1 MSENEINFTFK
12 ELEVEGLILQQKEN
26 EIARVLS
33 KLDGIKT
40 FDISDNK
47 IKLSFISDIVSI
59 NIIKEEIEKNGLKI
73 ISNKKKLN
81 PFTRL
86 INRLIKSNE
95 KNFGSKTLDCC
106 NLNKKNV
113 NKKS

>member
-1 MSENEINFTFK
+1 MSDNEINFTFK
-12 ELEVEGLILQQKEN
+12 ELEVEGLISLQKEN

-40 FDISDNK
+40 FDIGNNK
-47 IKLSFISDIVSI
+47 IKLSFISYIISI

-73 ISNKKKLN
+73 ISNKKSLN

-95 KNFGSKTLDCC
+95 KTFGSKTLDCC
-106 NLNKKNV
+106 NLNKKNLY
-113 NKKS
+113 NKS